1 MNMPIS
7 SAAELSLPAAGT
19 YVIDPA
25 ASTVR
30 FATRALGLLPVH
42 GTFGISQGR
51 ITIAETPEASSVD
64 VEMNAA
70 SFASGVQRRD
80 DHVRSSDFLDV
91 ERHPTIQFRGQSLDQ
106 SAQGASLRGE
116 LTVCGVTKPVV
127 VAIGSMVG
135 EGKRITANGTATI
148 DRYAFGVSKAKGMAA
163 RRLKITLDI
172 VAGR

>member
-1 MNMPIS
+1 MAIS

-19 YVIDPA
+19 YEIDPA

-30 FATRALGLLPVH
+30 FATRALGLLPVQ
-42 GTFGISQGR
+42 GTFSIRQGR
-51 ITIAETPEASSVD
+51 ITIAETPEASSVG
-64 VEMNAA
+64 VEMDAA
-70 SFASGVQRRD
+70 SFASGIQRRD

-116 LTVCGVTKPVV
+116 LTACGVTQPVV
-127 VAIGSMVG
+127 VAIDSLVG
-135 EGKRITANGTATI
+135 EGKRITANGTASI